1 MPFDSN
7 DPRLTAYALGELDDT
22 ELGAIEAIVA
32 DSQDARRFVEEVRET
47 ARLLR
52 EELHAEPHPGLSE
65 EQKHLIEGCLTAPA
79 SSPTARNG
87 RARWFG
93 YAVAASVLVGSGV
106 LAVQMIR
113 PAQKE
118 GVQVALN
125 TTERTATHDFDVP
138 ASDSTSAVAANP
150 SAVTGWNAPTDGLST
165 LPPVPAPVATEPTI
179 VASSAESL
187 GMPSF
192 HRFGESS
199 PPAGPVAA
207 TPAPAQAKGMM
218 GMMGGEPGLSGGR
231 MGRLGGMAGGAEG
244 IAPKPTETK
253 PATTEFYAY
262 TPDRRSGA
270 SRTPGLLAPTD
281 EAARPLALRL
291 ESEAPAAPQ
300 PPGSEKLAQ
309 ATRSRGFDAMK
320 RKLSEGANRPAALAA
335 QPGMVNTNGGQK
347 PGQSLTSLGV
357 DAKNQAGKA
366 PVTGPEPVNDPTPLF
381 ALSGEQK
388 SEALAKSR
396 LDDLSENVGKPVT
409 REQEL
414 VEQKATVALAP
425 KDAEGRGAKE
435 SLLDSN
441 AIAPPPPPAENLANE
456 DFAPIDENG
465 FERVTDL
472 PQPTL
477 SIDVDTASYANVRR
491 FLNQNQMPPRDAV
504 RIEEMINYFRYDDP
518 EPKGDDPFSVNVE
531 IARCP
536 WNVNHR
542 IARIGLKGKS
552 IDTANRPMS
561 NLVFLVDVSGSMI
574 DANKLPLLKQS
585 MKMLVETLGENDRVA
600 IVVYAGSEGLALP
613 STSGERKEVILSS
626 LEQLQAGGSTNG
638 GAGISLAYQI
648 ATQNFIKG
656 GVNRVILCTDGDFNV
671 GITDRGQLDKLIEEK
686 AKSKVFL
693 SVLGFGQG
701 NLKDATMESLA
712 DKGNGNYSYI
722 DSPKEGQKVLVD
734 EAGATLVTIAKDVKV
749 QVEFNPS
756 HVAAYRLIG
765 YENRVM
771 AAQDFNND
779 QKDAGE
785 IGAGH
790 NVTVLFELVPP
801 GKELAAAGPPADDLV
816 FQKREPIA
824 ADVSKLA
831 MMVKLRYKQPE
842 GDVSKLIQQGVED
855 TGKDYAAASND
866 LKFSSAV
873 ASFGMLLR
881 GSVFKGS
888 ANYDSVLELA
898 TASKGEDKS
907 GYRTEFLEL
916 VRKAKALTTPQH

>member
-22 ELGAIEAIVA
+22 ETAAVEAIVA
-32 DSQDARRFVEEVRET
+32 DSHDAQRFVEDIRET

-52 EELHAEPHPGLSE
+52 DELHAEPHPSLSE

-93 YAVAASVLVGSGV
+93 YAVAASVLVGTGV
-106 LAVQMIR
+106 LAIQMTR
-113 PAQKE
+113 PAKNE
-118 GVQVALN
+118 PVQVAIAEDTALH
-125 TTERTATHDFDVP
+125 TTSDFDVP
-138 ASDSTSAVAANP
+138 PVDSSTPGEANRKNLTDWSAPSDALTA
-150 SAVTGWNAPTDGLST
+150 
-165 LPPVPAPVATEPTI
+165 LPPVPAAVATEPTI
-179 VASSAESL
+179 VASSGGNADSSRFL
-187 GMPSF
+187 G
-192 HRFGESS
+192 FGGALPPPPGAIAA
-199 PPAGPVAA
+199 PPAPNAVVA
-207 TPAPAQAKGMM
+207 TPAPAHLEGMM
-218 GMMGGEPGLSGGR
+218 GRSGG
-231 MGRLGGMAGGAEG
+231 A
-244 IAPKPTETK
+244 
-253 PATTEFYAY
+253 
-262 TPDRRSGA
+262 
-270 SRTPGLLAPTD
+270 PGLLGGRNRGMGDRLGSGSIARFKEATDRDTYAYAPQHRSYEA
-281 EAARPLALRL
+281 EAARPLRAGIADGL
-291 ESEAPAAPQ
+291 EPGTVSGAKPAATPAL
-300 PPGSEKLAQ
+300 GVLDNDKL
-309 ATRSRGFDAMK
+309 TYSKKFSRS
-320 RKLSEGANRPAALAA
+320 AALGTQTTDGA
-335 QPGMVNTNGGQK
+335 QPGGQPVAKLANPSPSQPK
-347 PGQSLTSLGV
+347 PSAQPSINEPQRGAAPTQLFSLS
-357 DAKNQAGKA
+357 AEGKPA
-366 PVTGPEPVNDPTPLF
+366 T
-381 ALSGEQK
+381 
-388 SEALAKSR
+388 LAKSK
-396 LDDLSENVGKPVT
+396 LDDLSENSGEPLA
-409 REQEL
+409 REQEM
-414 VEQKATVALAP
+414 VEQKAEVALAL
-425 KDAEGRGAKE
+425 KDAERPEAAN
-435 SLLDSN
+435 SILDPK
-441 AIAPPPPPAENLANE
+441 AAVPPPPAENLANE
-456 DFAPIDENG
+456 ELAPIDENR
-465 FERVTDL
+465 FERVTDM

-561 NLVFLVDVSGSMI
+561 NLVFLVDVSGSMM
-574 DANKLPLLKQS
+574 DENKLPLLKQS

-613 STSGERKEVILSS
+613 STSALHKQVILSS

-638 GAGISLAYQI
+638 GAGINLAYQV

-671 GITDRGQLDKLIEEK
+671 GITDRAQLDKLIEEK
-686 AKSKVFL
+686 ARSKVFL

-712 DKGNGNYSYI
+712 DKGNGNYAYI

-790 NVTVLFELVPP
+790 NVTVLFELAPP
-801 GKELAAAGPPADDLV
+801 GQELAAAGPPADDLV
-816 FQKREPIA
+816 FQRREPIA
-824 ADVSKLA
+824 AEVSKLA

-866 LKFSSAV
+866 LKFSSSV

-881 GSVFKGS
+881 DSAFKGS

-916 VRKAKALTTPQH
+916 VRKAKALTAPQH